1 MKAIITLIVSLLIMF
16 ISCKGLL
23 LLIPV
28 EYTPLPK
35 VEHIEQQ
42 KTLGSTYI
50 DLNK

>member
-1 MKAIITLIVSLLIMF
+1 MKAIITLIVSLLFMF

-28 EYTPLPK
+28 EYTPVPD
-35 VEHIEQQ
+35 VEYIEQQ
-42 KTLGSTYI
+42 KTFGSTYI